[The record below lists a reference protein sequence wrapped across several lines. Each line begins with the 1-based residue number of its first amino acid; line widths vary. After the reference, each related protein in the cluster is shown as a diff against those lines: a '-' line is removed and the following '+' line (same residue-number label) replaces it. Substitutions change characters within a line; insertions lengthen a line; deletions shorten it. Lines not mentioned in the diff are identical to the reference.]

1 MTSAK
6 WLDSDKAEL
15 VNYVYDRKAELGDGG
30 NLVKQLASDAAAH
43 FLQLGPPSKGGPKT
57 ANACQTQWKKLKKIY
72 EAIRDVKDYCYVGA
86 SGWPWNDDTGFQ
98 VTAENADAWKAFSKA
113 HPVFA
118 PFANRGWPL
127 YDKMSEMCPKVP
139 KGRHVFS
146 AAASQYELQSSQ
158 TDGSTQPISS
168 ESQNDEDQFSLGP
181 DSWPCTPG
189 HEEIPSLEE
198 EPRAESQ
205 SSTQPDAGADQDIQ
219 PTPAKPASS
228 RKRAVEANETPST
241 KKARVTGP
249 DALYAISQ
257 STMAVGSALRD
268 FLGTHVEPSPERRK
282 QASLLLKEDD
292 SLSQSD
298 KVSLHLLFSKNAAAA
313 DSYRNAEDWIRDDV
327 AQRLLQLDDP
337 FL

>member
-6 WLDSDKAEL
+6 WLDADKAEL

-30 NLVKQLASDAAAH
+30 KLVKQLASGAAAH
-43 FLQLGPPSKGGPKT
+43 FLQLGPPSKGGQKT
-57 ANACQTQWKKLKKIY
+57 ANACQTQWKKV
-72 EAIRDVKDYCYVGA
+72 EA

-98 VTAENADAWKAFSKA
+98 VTAENADAWKAFSKS

-118 PFANRGWPL
+118 PFANQGWPL

-146 AAASQYELQSSQ
+146 AAASQHELQSSQ
-158 TDGSTQPISS
+158 TDDSTQPISS

-181 DSWPCTPG
+181 DGWPCTPG
-189 HEEIPSLEE
+189 HEEIPPLEE

-219 PTPAKPASS
+219 PTPAKPASL
-228 RKRAVEANETPST
+228 RKRAVEADETPAT
-241 KKARVTGP
+241 KKAHVTGP
-249 DALYAISQ
+249 DALYAILQ
-257 STMAVGSALRD
+257 STMAVGSALCD
-268 FLGTHVEPSPERRK
+268 FLGTHVEPSPEQCK

-298 KVSLHLLFSKNAAAA
+298 KVSLHLLFSKNTAAA

-327 AQRLLQLDDP
+327 AQHLLQLNDP